1 MKILLFFIICGFS
14 FITNAYPIP
23 KDGKATFDVI
33 RKNKIIGSANT
44 FFEIKDENLIVT
56 TEVNIK
62 VKVLFIPAY
71 KFYQKSIET
80 WKDGEFVKF
89 KGHTDFEDKREYFI
103 DGKDEKK
110 YFTATGMDGELELNK
125 NILPFNFLNKEIL
138 KENEI
143 FDMQKGI
150 LRKIKVEQL
159 ENETIILNKQKVNVE
174 KYLLNASRNPK
185 DLGPFPEYTL
195 WYAENGE
202 LIKFKFTNPKDKKE
216 IITQR
221 NNWKN

>member
-1 MKILLFFIICGFS
+1 MKSFIVFIIS
-14 FITNAYPIP
+14 FISFASLGFPIP
-23 KDGKATFDVI
+23 KDNIATFDII
-33 RKNKIIGSANT
+33 RKNKIIGSADT
-44 FFEIKDENLIVT
+44 FFKKIDENLIVT

-89 KGHTDFEDKREYFI
+89 KGHTDFEDEREYFI
-103 DGKDEKK
+103 DGIDNEKNFIAK
-110 YFTATGMDGELELNK
+110 GMDGELELNK

-150 LRKIKVEQL
+150 RRKIEVKQL
-159 ENETIILNKQKVNVE
+159 ENETITLNKQKINVE
-174 KYLLNASRNPK
+174 KYLLNASKNPK
-185 DLGPFPEYTL
+185 DKGPFPEYTL
-195 WYAENGE
+195 WYTKKGE
-202 LIKFKFTNPKDKKE
+202 LIKFKFTKPKDKKE